1 MHFKLCLQKYIFH
14 LCIHDIL
21 RIYEILT
28 TPVNTSSAIFIMI
41 QASIILTNF
50 YFITYISFSFKAV
63 IFAIYAFMIFCVYM
77 KLKKKPVNTSSAIS
91 IMIQVSIILT
101 KYSFIQ
107 CDEFLFYYLH
117 FFIL

>member
-21 RIYEILT
+21 CIYEILT

-41 QASIILTNF
+41 QASIILT
-50 YFITYISFSFKAV
+50 
-63 IFAIYAFMIFCVYM
+63 
-77 KLKKKPVNTSSAIS
+77 
-91 IMIQVSIILT
+91 

-107 CDEFLFYYLH
+107 CEEFLFYYLH
-117 FFIL
+117 FFFF

>member
-1 MHFKLCLQKYIFH
+1 MNRVSIGSDNGLLPIRHQTIICTNAGGLSIEPLGTNVSEILFKILHFSFTKMHFKLCLQKYIFH

-41 QASIILTNF
+41 QASIILT
-50 YFITYISFSFKAV
+50 
-63 IFAIYAFMIFCVYM
+63 
-77 KLKKKPVNTSSAIS
+77 
-91 IMIQVSIILT
+91 

-107 CDEFLFYYLH
+107 CEEFLFYYLH
-117 FFIL
+117 FFFF

>member
-41 QASIILTNF
+41 QASIILT
-50 YFITYISFSFKAV
+50 
-63 IFAIYAFMIFCVYM
+63 
-77 KLKKKPVNTSSAIS
+77 
-91 IMIQVSIILT
+91 

-107 CDEFLFYYLH
+107 CEEFLFNYLH

>member
-1 MHFKLCLQKYIFH
+1 MHFKLCLQIYIFH

-41 QASIILTNF
+41 QASIILT
-50 YFITYISFSFKAV
+50 
-63 IFAIYAFMIFCVYM
+63 
-77 KLKKKPVNTSSAIS
+77 
-91 IMIQVSIILT
+91 

-107 CDEFLFYYLH
+107 CEEFLFYYLH
-117 FFIL
+117 LFFF